1 MGPEPASPR
10 VRSRAFLGSFFAS
23 AASTQ
28 SRAARD
34 AEIAADFE
42 QAADEF
48 YVIPDGHGWAILET
62 VEGGLHERGVLEE
75 EFVMQFS
82 WHAPYTDWLREYME
96 EIGPEGFVDR
106 PAFKRAAARGSAHL
120 VEYLDGTVP
129 RAALE
134 SHLAD
139 STWKTEAAPGGG
151 RRAALHLAM
160 VNCDVPAVDAL
171 MARDL
176 IRQVIV
182 PDSKACIPLFYAA
195 LRGTRMLTATVSR
208 LRGVE
213 KFTAQYISELLEMP
227 NSLGLA
233 PLHVVIEMGHVA
245 TVKCLLREG
254 VRLTRHRQLHRSQ
267 GAALAGA
274 VGRARGN
281 HAQTRDA
288 LLAHPGIDDILDV
301 KDAHGDTALSLAV
314 NKGHTYLAL
323 RLLKGASLTRTGER
337 WAWTA
342 S

>member
-1 MGPEPASPR
+1 
-10 VRSRAFLGSFFAS
+10 
-23 AASTQ
+23 
-28 SRAARD
+28 
-34 AEIAADFE
+34 
-42 QAADEF
+42 
-48 YVIPDGHGWAILET
+48 
-62 VEGGLHERGVLEE
+62 
-75 EFVMQFS
+75 MQFS

-254 VRLTRHRQLHRSQ
+254 VRLTTDTDNSTGRKALH
-267 GAALAGA
+267 
-274 VGRARGN
+274 
-281 HAQTRDA
+281 
-288 LLAHPGIDDILDV
+288 
-301 KDAHGDTALSLAV
+301 SLAQSDV
-314 NKGHTYLAL
+314 RGGTMPVSYTHL
-323 RLLKGASLTRTGER
+323 RAHET
-337 WAWTA
+337 
-342 S
+342 

>member
-1 MGPEPASPR
+1 MNDQTNQRTDHPSSSPTSPKSPVPSRLAQMTATGRGSRAGVASGTFT
-10 VRSRAFLGSFFAS
+10 RAFLGSFFAS

-106 PAFKRAAARGSAHL
+106 PSFKRAAARGSAHL

-208 LRGVE
+208 LRGSSE

-254 VRLTRHRQLHRSQ
+254 VRLT
-267 GAALAGA
+267 
-274 VGRARGN
+274 
-281 HAQTRDA
+281 TD
-288 LLAHPGIDDILDV
+288 
-301 KDAHGDTALSLAV
+301 LSLI
-314 NKGHTYLAL
+314 HI
-323 RLLKGASLTRTGER
+323 
-337 WAWTA
+337 
-342 S
+342 